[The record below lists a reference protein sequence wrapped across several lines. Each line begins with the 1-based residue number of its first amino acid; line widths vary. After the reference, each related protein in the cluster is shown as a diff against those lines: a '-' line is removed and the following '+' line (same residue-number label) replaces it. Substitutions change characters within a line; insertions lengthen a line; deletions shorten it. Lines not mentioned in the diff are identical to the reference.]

1 MRGFFVRITI
11 MISRI
16 EGIVWDLNEKFLT
29 VGVGGI
35 GFKVFSTKEVKEI
48 SIKGAKISLFTH
60 LVVKEDALDL
70 YGFSSQEELNLF
82 EMIITISGIGPKT
95 ALNVLNISSVQA
107 LKNAIKKNDI
117 AHLVKVSGIGRKIAE
132 KIVLE
137 LKDKIGIDTGDYGDI
152 TLRDEIDAVE
162 ALKALGYSQKDARE
176 ALKDI
181 DKTIV
186 KTGDRIKEAL
196 KVLNK

>member
-1 MRGFFVRITI
+1 

-16 EGIVWDLNEKFLT
+16 EGIVWDINEKFMT

-35 GFKVFSTKEVKEI
+35 GFKIFSTKETKET
-48 SIKGAKISLFTH
+48 SIKGSPISLFTH

-70 YGFSSQEELNLF
+70 YGFSNPEEMNLF
-82 EMIITISGIGPKT
+82 QMIITISGIGPKT

-137 LKDKIGIDTGDYGDI
+137 LKDKIGIETEDYGDI

-162 ALKALGYSQKDARE
+162 ALKSLGYSQKDARE

-181 DKTIV
+181 DKSIV